1 MITENDVRRFIR
13 TVAAS
18 VQRALAGLG
27 RPAEP
32 QHARPKLE
40 GRNGYGSP
48 IASER
53 PPRR

>member
-1 MITENDVRRFIR
+1 MTAENDVQRIIR

-27 RPAEP
+27 RPAEQ

-48 IASER
+48 SASDRR
-53 PPRR
+53 PQR